1 MNKPSGITNVE
12 SKVMVPVRL
21 LEQHVNCKH
30 HPIEADEHKVANA
43 SKSYSKHFENIFWC
57 TEELEVDGFVEIY
70 LRARPN
76 VHHCFKIPVT
86 TGLLVMCTKGIG
98 AEYKMTWSSS
108 LS

>member
-1 MNKPSGITNVE
+1 MKIMNKPSGITNVE

-57 TEELEVDGFVEIY
+57 TEELEG
-70 LRARPN
+70 PG
-76 VHHCFKIPVT
+76 KILDSKT
-86 TGLLVMCTKGIG
+86 ADTF
-98 AEYKMTWSSS
+98 YDWSFTRVILTQSGQQ
-108 LS
+108 